1 MHRLF
6 LIRVCVCVAVLESV
20 CMCVC
25 ARLGSIEEE
34 EKQRDPL
41 LRILM
46 HYQPTAAQQ
55 AAATNQGVESLYH
68 IGTVRL

>member
-6 LIRVCVCVAVLESV
+6 LICVCVCCSAGE
-20 CMCVC
+20 CVC
-25 ARLGSIEEE
+25 VRLGSIEEE

-41 LRILM
+41 LWILM

-68 IGTVRL
+68 IGTVWL

>member
-1 MHRLF
+1 MHRHF

-20 CMCVC
+20 CMCV
-25 ARLGSIEEE
+25 RLGSIEEE